1 MDIKKFWDEGVSYD
15 TYLQQAQESVDHP
28 KTQLEKDYHE
38 YYVLGVQRMNRMSK
52 IYQPDEEQLKTLAE
66 KKFKGKILIIAEPWC
81 GDASQALPVV
91 HSFFSGYEIRITY
104 RDQTP
109 SLIDDFLS
117 NGSKS
122 IPKIIFLDENFKVI
136 SSWGPRPA
144 YGHELFMK
152 HKADPGTYT
161 EEELHN
167 DLQVYYAKNKGIDT
181 IQEILALI

>member
-91 HSFFSGYEIRITY
+91 HSFFSGYAIRITY